1 MAPKHRKPYT
11 SWDSDADAREPPEI
25 CPTTGKRKYASEA
38 EAKST
43 AQHQMSQR
51 VRAVL
56 AARREQKESASLQ
69 LRTYRCLY
77 CNAWHLTSKE
87 A

>member
-1 MAPKHRKPYT
+1 MSARYQKPHIPYESRGAQT
-11 SWDSDADAREPPEI
+11 GPPEM

-38 EAKST
+38 EAQAT
-43 AQHQMSQR
+43 ARRQMSQK
-51 VRAVL
+51 L
-56 AARREQKESASLQ
+56 SPSLQ

-87 A
+87 T

>member
-1 MAPKHRKPYT
+1 MAPKHRKPHI
-11 SWDSDADAREPPEI
+11 SWGADAPEREPPKM
-25 CPTTGKRKYASEA
+25 CATAGKRMYASEA

-43 AQHQMSQR
+43 ARHQMSQKDF
-51 VRAVL
+51 
-56 AARREQKESASLQ
+56 QGGQ

-77 CNAWHLTSKE
+77 CGAWHLTSKE